1 MAKEKK
7 ENAQPAAAAAA
18 NVTTVDNVME
28 EIRKGNLMNDII
40 NEKAEAEI
48 KDEEEKRKIRVLK
61 EAKMKSR
68 YLNRKALLNL
78 RARRREEKATK
89 AYLEKTQELMNDLSD
104 GKITPNEYNTKISE
118 AFDESRKS
126 IRESNDQLNKEKEE
140 LRNGC
145 GSYWCWD
152 WDENDPSKLLR

>member
-1 MAKEKK
+1 MAKDNKK
-7 ENAQPAAAAAA
+7 ENAASAA
-18 NVTTVDNVME
+18 VTTVDNVMD
-28 EIRKGNLMNDII
+28 EIRNGNLMSDLI
-40 NEKAEAEI
+40 NEKAEKEI
-48 KDEEEKRKIRVLK
+48 KDEEEARKVRVLK

-89 AYLEKTQELMNDLSD
+89 AYLEKTQELMNDLSG
-104 GKITPNEYNTKISE
+104 GKITPTEYDTKISE
-118 AFDESRKS
+118 AFGESRKA